1 MIGSRVDLHRLVPP
15 HVMAFEPDQVA
26 PPDAVLARRYGVPEL
41 IRLHNNENPLGPPD
55 AARAVLDAFR
65 TGHALPYPSGDAWMV
80 RRAVAQFLG
89 VDDEMILAGNGANEV
104 IGAVVKTFCAQGDN
118 LVTADQTFAVAEWV
132 GRAAG
137 VDVRLVRLRDHAF
150 DAAGL
155 LGSVDARTKLVVI
168 CNPNNPTGTW
178 WPHAQLDE
186 FLRRLDGRAIAVV
199 DEAYREFV
207 DEPDFPDTLALL
219 KRHPNLI
226 VFRTFSKA
234 WGLAGL
240 RLGYL
245 IASQEIVALVRRV
258 TISYSVNAVAQAA
271 GAAALTEPA
280 HLERT
285 RAMVREASGY
295 LRGELSRLGLPAIGR
310 SGNFLLVRLPLP
322 DTAAHRQLARRGFL
336 VRTMSPFRF
345 PNHIR
350 VTFST
355 RPIMERFVEA
365 LEDVLR
371 ARQ

>member
-1 MIGSRVDLHRLVPP
+1 M
-15 HVMAFEPDQVA
+15 
-26 PPDAVLARRYGVPEL
+26 LAHRYGVPAL

-55 AARAVLDAFR
+55 AARAVLEAVG
-65 TGHALPYPSGDAWMV
+65 TGQALLYPSGDAWTV
-80 RRAVAQFLG
+80 RHAVAEFLHI
-89 VDDEMILAGNGANEV
+89 DDDMVLAGNGANEV
-104 IGAVVKTFCAQGDN
+104 IGAVVKTFCAPGDN

-137 VDVRLVRLRDHAF
+137 VDVRLVPLRDHTF
-150 DAAGL
+150 DGEGL
-155 LGSVDARTKLVVI
+155 LARVDGRTKLVVV

-178 WPHAQLDE
+178 WTHDELDD

-199 DEAYREFV
+199 DEAYCEFV
-207 DEPDFPDTLALL
+207 DEPGFPDTLSLL
-219 KRHPNLI
+219 ARYPNLI

-245 IASQEIVALVRRV
+245 IASREIVTTVRRV
-258 TISYSVNAVAQAA
+258 MISYSVNAVAQAA
-271 GAAALTEPA
+271 GAAALTEPR

-285 RAMVREASGY
+285 RAMVRDANRF
-295 LRGELSRLGLPAIGR
+295 LRTEFARLGLPTIGR
-310 SGNFLLVRLPLP
+310 SGNFVLVRLPLP

-350 VTFST
+350 VTYST
-355 RPIMERFVEA
+355 LPIMERFAGA
-365 LEDVLR
+365 LEEVVR
-371 ARQ
+371 RVS

>member
-1 MIGSRVDLHRLVPP
+1 MIGGRVDLHRLVPP
-15 HVMAFEPDQVA
+15 HVMAFEADHVA
-26 PPDAVLARRYGVPEL
+26 PPDAVLARRYGVPGL
-41 IRLHNNENPLGPPD
+41 VRLHNNENPLGPPE
-55 AARAVLDAFR
+55 AARAVLAAFAS
-65 TGHALPYPSGDAWMV
+65 GQALPYPSGDAWTV
-80 RRAVAQFLG
+80 RGAVANFLSI
-89 VDDEMILAGNGANEV
+89 DDGMVLAGNGANEV

-137 VDVRLVRLRDHAF
+137 VDVRLVPLRDHTF
-150 DAAGL
+150 DGEGL
-155 LGSVDARTKLVVI
+155 LASIDARTKLIVV

-178 WPHAQLDE
+178 WTHDRLDD

-207 DEPDFPDTLALL
+207 DEPDFPDTIALVA
-219 KRHPNLI
+219 RYPNLV

-245 IASQEIVALVRRV
+245 VASPEIVALVRRV
-258 TISYSVNAVAQAA
+258 MISYSVNAVAQAA
-271 GAAALTEPA
+271 GAAALSEPQ

-285 RAMVREASGY
+285 RAMVRDASTF
-295 LRGELSRLGLPAIGR
+295 LRRELARLELPSIGR

-322 DTAAHRQLARRGFL
+322 DTTAHRQLARRGFL

-350 VTFST
+350 VTYST
-355 RPIMERFVEA
+355 LPIMERFAAA
-365 LEDVLR
+365 LEEVVR
-371 ARQ
+371 R